1 MLVTDLPH
9 LAAFLLFLILVTA
22 LTTLISRFMIFACGR
37 LIWDD
42 DATQVS
48 NWGLR
53 GGFWGGVL
61 GAVIGWFL
69 VQDIYSDK
77 LVPYLVWTTFLGAFV
92 GVLVGTLA
100 CEFRLNGIN
109 PGQQSGPQAQ
119 VAFGWMLLGV
129 WFGGISYSLVRVW
142 YVLTAR
148 VQPPYSTNGLLLGDE
163 SSVLGYVLR
172 GLPWGIAMGLLVGFL
187 MGVWRTRSLLA
198 VLRAV
203 VVFIGTTLQV
213 LFWPAVWIVIWFAFY
228 TIASQ
233 PNEAIAAYLA
243 APVARRLLA
252 WVSQTPFVVVM
263 GLSGAA
269 MGAALHRGIKPIANA
284 QTRSLFWGSAWLIVL
299 AIVTVISWVVAVVR
313 LGFVSSDIFVTMTL
327 VWSEIASW
335 LLSSMVIV
343 VLLAGIGGTLFGWL
357 LGRWLGPSLEKPAEE
372 FFLAIAWA
380 IFWITIWLM
389 LASVL
394 NVFHPRTTSDIRLM
408 QIAVRGILWGAMG
421 GILFLTTGRHIRG
434 VWSGIK
440 TGALF
445 WSVFAGITILMS
457 QVFAVQNEYVRGLA
471 FYGQFP
477 LRSVAEQTLPNVGL
491 SVGVGIVLASLI
503 GAIGGG
509 VFGLLRILSTVR
521 PIADP
526 SVVGH
531 SAEQFPEELDSSL
544 LSPNPYPLDSAD
556 DDEDYTGYREPDA
569 GLDNYDGS
577 YYDLQQTID
586 ADDLDPPPVNP
597 FRFEDENAAE
607 SVPPGQKPSV
617 LDLAR
622 QGNARAIA
630 TLMNRHLQPKGITVK
645 ARLKNH
651 DLHIMLDGDDV
662 PPIDASVN
670 FVRQGLTNLNAES
683 VHRVKLY
690 GRKQGDSAPAWRR
703 EFEMVRL

>member
-1 MLVTDLPH
+1 MVVTDLPH

-22 LTTLISRFMIFACGR
+22 LTTLISRFMIFVCGR

-42 DATQVS
+42 DATHVS

-61 GAVIGWFL
+61 GAVIGWWL

-77 LVPYLVWTTFLGAFV
+77 LVPYLAWTTLLGAFI

-100 CEFRLNGIN
+100 CEFHLNGIN
-109 PGQQSGPQAQ
+109 PAPQSNSQAR
-119 VAFGWMLLGV
+119 VAFGWMILGV
-129 WFGGISYSLVRVW
+129 WFGGIGYSLVRFW
-142 YVLTAR
+142 SASTAI
-148 VQPPYSTNGLLLGDE
+148 QTLYPSNGLLIGDE
-163 SSVLGYVLR
+163 PSVLGYMVS
-172 GLPWGIAMGLLVGFL
+172 GLPWGIGMGLLVGFL
-187 MGVWRTRSLLA
+187 MGVWRTRSLVA
-198 VLRAV
+198 VLRAI
-203 VVFIGTTLQV
+203 VVFIGTTLQI
-213 LFWPAVWIVIWFAFY
+213 LFWPAVWIAIWFAFY
-228 TIASQ
+228 IIVSQ
-233 PNEAIAAYLA
+233 PNEAIAPYLA

-263 GLSGAA
+263 GVSGAA
-269 MGAALHRGIKPIANA
+269 MGAALHRGIKPVANA

-335 LLSSMVIV
+335 LLSSMVVV

-389 LASVL
+389 LSSGL
-394 NVFHPRTTSDIRLM
+394 NVFHPRTTNDIRLM
-408 QIAVRGILWGAMG
+408 QIAVRGILWGTMG
-421 GILFLTTGRHIRG
+421 GILFLTTGRHIRSVG
-434 VWSGIK
+434 SGIK

-445 WSVFAGITILMS
+445 WSVFAGITILVS

-471 FYGQFP
+471 FYGEFP
-477 LRSVAEQTLPNVGL
+477 LRSVAEQTLPNVGF
-491 SVGVGIVLASLI
+491 SVGIGIVLASLI

-509 VFGLLRILSTVR
+509 VFGLLRILSTVS
-521 PIADP
+521 PIASP
-526 SVVGH
+526 SIMDH
-531 SAEQFPEELDSSL
+531 SADQSPEEFDSSL
-544 LSPNPYPLDSAD
+544 LSPSPVQLNSAD
-556 DDEDYTGYREPDA
+556 YDEDYTAYRESDA
-569 GLDNYDGS
+569 GLEDYDDS
-577 YYDLQQTID
+577 YHGLQQTSS
-586 ADDLDPPPVNP
+586 ADELDPTPANP
-597 FRFEDENAAE
+597 FTFEDEDAAK
-607 SVPPGQKPSV
+607 SVPPTQQPGV

-622 QGNARAIA
+622 QGNGRAIA
-630 TLMNRHLQPKGITVK
+630 TLMNRHLQPRGITVK
-645 ARLKNH
+645 ARLKTH
-651 DLHIMLDGDDV
+651 DLHIMLEGDDV
-662 PPIDASVN
+662 PPADASVN

-690 GRKQGDSAPAWRR
+690 GRKQGISTPAWRR
-703 EFEMVRL
+703 EFEIVRL